1 MSTPKETCPMPF
13 AVEEEIIRHDAVV
26 LGGGLA
32 GMRAALEAA
41 RCGADVAVVSK
52 VYPTRSHSVA
62 AQGGINAALGEDDSW
77 ESHAFDTVKGSDY
90 LADQDAASIL
100 CREAPGDILELEH
113 MGVIFNRREDGR
125 LAQRPFGGAGF
136 PRTCFVADITGH
148 VILHVIW
155 EQSIRDSVAT
165 YDEWFAVS
173 LIVEDGRCRGLVA
186 MDMRTGR
193 LHTFEAKAVILA
205 TGGLGRVYEPS
216 TNGLICTG
224 DGMALAYRAGAAL
237 MDMEFTQFH
246 PTTLFPSGVLI
257 TEGARGEGGHLL
269 NALGERFMSDY
280 APERLELASRDVVS
294 RAEQVEIDS
303 GRDVNGCVMLDLRH
317 LGRDLIMTKLNQIH
331 ELAMDL
337 AGVDLVTETV
347 PIRPGMHYQMGGVK
361 TDVDGRSTLPG
372 LYAAGECA
380 CVSVH
385 GANRLG
391 GNSLLETVVFGRRAG
406 RTAAQEAAEEH
417 FVNLT
422 PAIAREQAERIDA
435 LLSRSDRGIRTAALR
450 RELGAAMQEH
460 AGIFRDAA
468 GLGAGVDALHDL
480 KNRFEAVSIQDHGSV
495 FNTDL
500 VSALE
505 LDNMLDL
512 AEVMVTSS
520 LERRES
526 RGAHARRDYPERDDD
541 GWLKHTIAL
550 HTPDGPRLEF
560 GPVTITE
567 WQPQVRSY

>member
-1 MSTPKETCPMPF
+1 MPF

-77 ESHAFDTVKGSDY
+77 AAHAFDTVKGSDY

-100 CREAPGDILELEH
+100 CREAPADILELER

-155 EQSIRDSVAT
+155 EQSIRDGIAT

-186 MDMRTGR
+186 LDMRTGR

-224 DGMALAYRAGAAL
+224 DGIALAYRAGAAL

-246 PTTLFPSGVLI
+246 PTTLYPSGVLI

-269 NALGERFMSDY
+269 NALGERFMSSY

-303 GRDVNGCVMLDLRH
+303 GRGENGCVMLDLRH
-317 LGRDLIMTKLNQIH
+317 LGRDLIRTKLSQIY
-331 ELAMDL
+331 ELARDL
-337 AGVDLVTETV
+337 AGVDLLEETV

-361 TDVDGRSTLPG
+361 TDADGRSTLPG

-406 RTAAQEAAEEH
+406 MTAAQEAEQER
-417 FVNLT
+417 FINLT
-422 PAIAREQAERIDA
+422 PAIARDHADRIDA
-435 LLSRSDRGIRTAALR
+435 MLSRSDRGIRSAALR
-450 RELGAAMQEH
+450 RELGETMQER

-468 GLGAGVDALHDL
+468 GLSAGLDAIRGL
-480 KNRFEAVSIQDHGSV
+480 KDRYEGLSVQDRGRV

-500 VSALE
+500 ISALE
-505 LDNMLDL
+505 LSNMLDL
-512 AEVMVTSS
+512 AEVMAAGS

-526 RGAHARRDYPERDDD
+526 RGAHARRDYPQRDDD
-541 GWLKHTIAL
+541 NWLKHTL
-550 HTPDGPRLEF
+550 SYSTPDGPRLEY

-567 WQPQVRSY
+567 WQPQARSY